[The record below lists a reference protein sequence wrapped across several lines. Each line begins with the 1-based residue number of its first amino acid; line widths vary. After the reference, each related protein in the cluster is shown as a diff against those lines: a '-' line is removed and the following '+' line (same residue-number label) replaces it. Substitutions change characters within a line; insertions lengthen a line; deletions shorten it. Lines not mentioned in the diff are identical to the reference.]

1 MDFDG
6 PGRFGGGLFGVAR
19 WLIEGLLSVFVL
31 LLVIALVFILV
42 RYLLIATTAAQL
54 YVAKNSP
61 PKAPVVN
68 AQPGP
73 VAPRSP
79 VAPTSPVAPRSPVAP
94 TSPVAPA
101 APVPPAAPPAPSPRK

>member
-1 MDFDG
+1 MMDFDG

-31 LLVIALVFILV
+31 LVVIALLFILV

-68 AQPGP
+68 AQPDP
-73 VAPRSP
+73 VAP
-79 VAPTSPVAPRSPVAP
+79 A
-94 TSPVAPA
+94 SPVAPA
-101 APVPPAAPPAPSPRK
+101 APVAQAAPAATKPQRMTTPPVAPPAP

>member
-1 MDFDG
+1 MMDFDG
-6 PGRFGGGLFGVAR
+6 PGRFGGGLFGVVR

-31 LLVIALVFILV
+31 LVVIALLFILV
-42 RYLLIATTAAQL
+42 RYLLVATTAAQL

-68 AQPGP
+68 AKP
-73 VAPRSP
+73 
-79 VAPTSPVAPRSPVAP
+79 SPVAP

-101 APVPPAAPPAPSPRK
+101 APVPPAATAATKPQRTTKPPVAPPAP

>member
-31 LLVIALVFILV
+31 LVVIALVFILV

-68 AQPGP
+68 AQP
-73 VAPRSP
+73 A
-79 VAPTSPVAPRSPVAP
+79 
-94 TSPVAPA
+94 PVAPA
-101 APVPPAAPPAPSPRK
+101 GPMAPAAQAAPAATKPLRTTKPPVAPPAP

>member
-6 PGRFGGGLFGVAR
+6 PGRFGGGLFGAAR

-31 LLVIALVFILV
+31 FVVIALLFILV
-42 RYLLIATTAAQL
+42 RYLLIATTAAQI

-68 AQPGP
+68 AQPAP
-73 VAPRSP
+73 VA
-79 VAPTSPVAPRSPVAP
+79 
-94 TSPVAPA
+94 PVAPA
-101 APVPPAAPPAPSPRK
+101 ATAATKPRRTTKPPVTPPAP